1 VRSRAEAAEEELEKR
16 LAELERELE
25 LFVKRGVRPAARQGE
40 SFIIAYALRLLGAKA
55 GLGVKRGRYRIRLPY
70 VERKKALE
78 RIERVNV
85 REAVA
90 KAYRLYAL
98 WGRFLRARGVT
109 LLEYFYSLCGAL

>member
-1 VRSRAEAAEEELEKR
+1 VRSLTEACGGEVEKR

-25 LFVKRGVRPAARQGE
+25 LFIKRGARPVARQGE

-90 KAYRLYAL
+90 KAYRMYLL
-98 WGRFLRARGVT
+98 WGRYLRGRGVS
-109 LLEYFYSLCGAL
+109 LLEYFDSLSGAL